1 MEPRQLMAKLP
12 LRRRLSLP
20 PLLLSDVDVSDGVA
34 AATASGSA
42 GVGSSGAGPS
52 SLCSVCVGVVRFC
65 LSTVFF
71 LRKTKHTAE
80 QTRKHTMSA
89 GVPLIRWSFC
99 CNAYAHTFTLK
110 HTHWWHSHRLI
121 AALYHRHNISAAPLH
136 CISDLSTLERALP
149 ALVHA
154 QVCVFFLSRP
164 DHEAPLWEGAAR
176 RVFPGLISH
185 QVEGGTLKLLVKCG
199 RRG

>member
-34 AATASGSA
+34 AAASGSA

-52 SLCSVCVGVVRFC
+52 SLCSVCV
-65 LSTVFF
+65 SDSASPPSSFF
-71 LRKTKHTAE
+71 EKQNTAE

-121 AALYHRHNISAAPLH
+121 AALFHRHNISAAPLH

-164 DHEAPLWEGAAR
+164 DHEAPLWEGAAQ